1 MENMTEFQKNLVRMW
16 DSLRPVV
23 FKDACSCGGVSCD
36 RCPFKNTVCHN
47 DDNGVLFNA
56 EKAIE
61 IVTQWAKEHPIV
73 TRADKFKE
81 VFGVEPK
88 SNNCFVCPHR
98 VGFNNAKCNLMQCAK
113 CTNEFWNSE
122 YKEPKKEGDA

>member
-1 MENMTEFQKNLVRMW
+1 MENMTQYQKDVVRMW
-16 DSLRPVV
+16 DSLRDKYKGATTCISVN
-23 FKDACSCGGVSCD
+23 CGV
-36 RCPFKNTVCHN
+36 CPLQDCCCGT
-47 DDNGVLFNA
+47 NGNISFNS
-56 EKAIE
+56 EKTIE

-88 SNNCFVCPHR
+88 SYNCFVCPHR
-98 VGFNNAKCNLMQCAK
+98 VGFTDAKCNLMQCVK

-122 YKEPKKEGDA
+122 YKEPTREGDA

>member
-1 MENMTEFQKNLVRMW
+1 MGNMTEFQKNIVRMW
-16 DSLRPVV
+16 DSLRDKH
-23 FKDACSCGGVSCD
+23 KDTPTCISVNCGD
-36 RCPFKNTVCHN
+36 CPLQDCCCGN
-47 DDNGVLFNA
+47 NGNISFNS

-61 IVTQWAKEHPIV
+61 IVTRWAEKHPIV

-98 VGFNNAKCNLMQCAK
+98 VEFNNAKCNLMQCVK
-113 CTNEFWNSE
+113 CTNEFWNSKYE
-122 YKEPKKEGDA
+122 EPKKEGDT